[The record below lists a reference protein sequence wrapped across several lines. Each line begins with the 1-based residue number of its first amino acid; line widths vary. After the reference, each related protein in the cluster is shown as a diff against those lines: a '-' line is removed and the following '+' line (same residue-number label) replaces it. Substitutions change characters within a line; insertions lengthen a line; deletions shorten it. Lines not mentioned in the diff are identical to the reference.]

1 MLIPLSHLGCPSLPY
16 SPRCLPSLVVVQA
29 SLLIRF
35 GDASVAEAFL
45 ASRLDF
51 SHLFNYG
58 TLGLPLTTCANII
71 QRNMP
76 RPAEDDEDHHTGG
89 KL

>member
-1 MLIPLSHLGCPSLPY
+1 MLIPLSRANTHLAAYPLS
-16 SPRCLPSLVVVQA
+16 SSVQA

-76 RPAEDDEDHHTGG
+76 RPAEDDDDHHTGG